1 MHDNNTIIKR
11 SAITDVV
18 EGVED
23 PASRYTSQKA
33 RAAGTV
39 YLKCAAN
46 RHYVMTCIWHEVG
59 TVVALITVSSVSLLV
74 NLVRFTFLQ
83 CMILVVFTYL
93 TLSW

>member
-46 RHYVMTCIWHEVG
+46 RHYVMTCI
-59 TVVALITVSSVSLLV
+59 
-74 NLVRFTFLQ
+74 
-83 CMILVVFTYL
+83 
-93 TLSW
+93 

>member
-23 PASRYTSQKA
+23 PASRYTSQKT

-46 RHYVMTCIWHEVG
+46 RHYVMTCI
-59 TVVALITVSSVSLLV
+59 
-74 NLVRFTFLQ
+74 
-83 CMILVVFTYL
+83 
-93 TLSW
+93 